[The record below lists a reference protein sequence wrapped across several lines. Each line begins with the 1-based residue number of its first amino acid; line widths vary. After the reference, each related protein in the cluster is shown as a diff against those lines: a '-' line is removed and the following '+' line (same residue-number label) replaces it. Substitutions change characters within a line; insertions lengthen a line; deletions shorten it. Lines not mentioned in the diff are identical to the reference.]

1 MIGEE
6 ILLEID
12 STLDR
17 LIRNAEAM
25 QTISFDELSEI
36 EADAFQKTQE
46 SLLHH
51 LIYMDRCLET
61 KTQNLRIEG
70 KKSARAQIQEKK
82 QKFEKLKASY
92 HTDLHTTLARKSDM
106 LSKRRG
112 KRLISTV

>member
-1 MIGEE
+1 MVGEE

-12 STLDR
+12 STLNR

-25 QTISFDELSEI
+25 QTVSFDELSEI
-36 EADAFQKTQE
+36 EVDAFQKTQE

-51 LIYMDRCLET
+51 LMHMDQCLES
-61 KTQNLRIEG
+61 KAQNLRVEG
-70 KKSARAQIQEKK
+70 KKSARSQIQEKK

-92 HTDLHTTLARKSDM
+92 HTHLHNTLTRKSDM

-112 KRLISTV
+112 KRLIPLS